1 MKSDKCTTKSV
12 WLLLRCSC
20 EGDIQ
25 CSQMSHDYRSHPIFA
40 MLSVRTINARAEL
53 IMRIATASLSECQQ
67 WGIGWPGGG
76 GCFAVCVERR
86 HVPADLRVTMDCMWI
101 KYSSTLTYLSG
112 RRFLQGGPLEITLTC
127 QPVATLPASFSIK
140 QANNTIPTPINKSAF
155 LNKVQYTG
163 SL

>member
-1 MKSDKCTTKSV
+1 MQLWRWYTMQPDVTWLQVSYNFCHVIRQNHRCAGWANYEDCNSVSFRMPTTRY
-12 WLLLRCSC
+12 WL
-20 EGDIQ
+20 
-25 CSQMSHDYRSHPIFA
+25 
-40 MLSVRTINARAEL
+40 T
-53 IMRIATASLSECQQ
+53 
-67 WGIGWPGGG
+67 WGG

-86 HVPADLRVTMDCMWI
+86 HVPADLRATMDCMWM

-112 RRFLQGGPLEITLTC
+112 RRFLQGGPQEITLTC